1 MRIPRSLLAVL
12 VLPAVVAGCGG
23 DDEGDDSTTQAQ
35 TTVTQTVTVPPS
47 TEEETTPTEEETIP
61 LEPADPGDDGGGCT
75 DDAGNQIQILT
86 GDVTCDAAKEVAGNY
101 DQQGDRVQEVG
112 EFVCEGGNAQ
122 TRPIIF
128 TCTGP
133 GGEFTVSE
141 AGS

>member
-1 MRIPRSLLAVL
+1 MRIPRTLLAAAL
-12 VLPAVVAGCGG
+12 LAAFASGCGG
-23 DDEGDDSTTQAQ
+23 DDENDSSTPTTQA
-35 TTVTQTVTVPPS
+35 TVTETVTAPPAT
-47 TEEETTPTEEETIP
+47 TEEQPTTTEEQQD
-61 LEPADPGDDGGGCT
+61 EPEPTTAPDDGVCQDG
-75 DDAGNQIQILT
+75 AGNNIELIS
-86 GDVTCDAAKEVAGNY
+86 GDVTCDQAKDVAGGY

-141 AGS
+141 SG